1 MPEVTLKLFAEAPS
15 LAPEVAL
22 RRFIENA
29 LGADPPAAIVDE
41 LLALRIANPP
51 DPAGWQAQ
59 AAAGMGF
66 MGVVAEITAP
76 TLIVS
81 GTADNVVDYRNA
93 ELLASRIPG
102 SRVELLEGCGHLFFW
117 ERPDEC
123 VRIVDEFL
131 S

>member
-1 MPEVTLKLFAEAPS
+1 
-15 LAPEVAL
+15 
-22 RRFIENA
+22 
-29 LGADPPAAIVDE
+29 
-41 LLALRIANPP
+41 
-51 DPAGWQAQ
+51 
-59 AAAGMGF
+59 MGF

-131 S
+131 A